1 MSKDIRPRHPLPARS
16 GTNTRE
22 SMRGLEETV
31 GSDGY
36 RNNRRQTHTRGRSG
50 GDRFGGL
57 ILKGVAGASTLN
69 FMCSSCLDRI
79 TWMIWTIDLQHCA
92 FP

>member
-16 GTNTRE
+16 STNTVE

-36 RNNRRQTHTRGRSG
+36 RNNGRQTHTRARSG
-50 GDRFGGL
+50 GGRFGG
-57 ILKGVAGASTLN
+57 
-69 FMCSSCLDRI
+69 
-79 TWMIWTIDLQHCA
+79 
-92 FP
+92 

>member
-16 GTNTRE
+16 STNTVE

-36 RNNRRQTHTRGRSG
+36 RNNGRQTHTRARSG
-50 GDRFGGL
+50 GGRFGGL
-57 ILKGVAGASTLN
+57 ILNGVGGVSTLN

>member
-16 GTNTRE
+16 STNIVE

-36 RNNRRQTHTRGRSG
+36 RNNGATNTY
-50 GDRFGGL
+50 
-57 ILKGVAGASTLN
+57 KGKE
-69 FMCSSCLDRI
+69 
-79 TWMIWTIDLQHCA
+79 WW
-92 FP
+92 